1 MQGVLPGE
9 RLMIP
14 CRENIAMVRATFQQP
29 LQLRGDLLVG
39 QLCGD
44 FQAEQRAVVI
54 VSRRESS
61 AFSRGVERSD
71 TPGIMA
77 SPLECF
83 PIGNHQSCSVMIPYG
98 NISALARFPSV
109 SLRSTNGYIGIIP

>member
-1 MQGVLPGE
+1 MPAGYGRSGWGDTDGQKMQGVLPGE

-14 CRENIAMVRATFQQP
+14 CRENIAMVRATFKQP

-71 TPGIMA
+71 TPGSGA
-77 SPLECF
+77 ESWAF
-83 PIGNHQSCSVMIPYG
+83 PGGNHQ
-98 NISALARFPSV
+98 AR
-109 SLRSTNGYIGIIP
+109 